1 MTNSVVHGLPR
12 WSLAVP
18 PLALVVLVL
27 SWGRDLGAVLL
38 VLVCAGLGAAVIAA
52 VHHAEVVA
60 HKVGEPFGTL
70 ILALAVTVIEVA
82 LIVTLMAS
90 GGDKAASLA
99 RDTVFAAVMITCNG
113 ILGLSLVVGSLRHR
127 TQQFRVHASG
137 SALAVITALVT
148 LSLVLPTFTTSTPG
162 ATFSGAQLAFAG
174 VVSLVMYGVFVFVQT
189 IRHRDYFLPVEHDAE
204 AQADKAL
211 RTGVAARARDG
222 EALSTDG
229 LVRTGN
235 SDRPDTELSTAGD
248 ASVAAR
254 DGQSEAAADPVT
266 EVVDNANNERDERD
280 EDDENGDA
288 ETHAAAPSGRVA
300 LLSLGML
307 FVCLVAVV
315 GLAKTVSPK
324 LEEAVASA
332 GAPVAVVGVI
342 IALLVLLPETVAAVR
357 AALRNRLQTSLNL
370 ALGSALASIG
380 LTIPAIA
387 LASIWLDGPLVLG
400 LSGTEM
406 VLFAL
411 TVVISQL
418 TLATGRATLLQG
430 ATHLMVFSAFLFLAV
445 SP

>member
-27 SWGRDLGAVLL
+27 SWGRDLGVILL

-162 ATFSGAQLAFAG
+162 ATFSSAQLAFAG

-189 IRHRDYFLPVEHDAE
+189 IRHRDYFLPVENEAVAEPPRTVQKRAEVQEVDAE
-204 AQADKAL
+204 VGADV
-211 RTGVAARARDG
+211 VAEIVEG
-222 EALSTDG
+222 
-229 LVRTGN
+229 
-235 SDRPDTELSTAGD
+235 
-248 ASVAAR
+248 
-254 DGQSEAAADPVT
+254 
-266 EVVDNANNERDERD
+266 
-280 EDDENGDA
+280 EDDDE

-300 LLSLGML
+300 LVSLGML
-307 FVCLVAVV
+307 FLCLIAVV

-324 LEEAVASA
+324 LEDAVESA

>member
-148 LSLVLPTFTTSTPG
+148 LSLVLPTFTTSSPG
-162 ATFSGAQLAFAG
+162 ATFSSAQLAFAG

-189 IRHRDYFLPVEHDAE
+189 IRHRDYFLPVEHHAE
-204 AQADKAL
+204 GEDQTQGAVQAGKAHQ
-211 RTGVAARARDG
+211 TAAA
-222 EALSTDG
+222 A
-229 LVRTGN
+229 
-235 SDRPDTELSTAGD
+235 
-248 ASVAAR
+248 VAAR
-254 DGQSEAAADPVT
+254 DGQSEAAVDPVT
-266 EVVDNANNERDERD
+266 EVVDEENNDES
-280 EDDENGDA
+280 DENDDA

-300 LLSLGML
+300 LVSLGML
-307 FVCLVAVV
+307 FVCLIAVV

-324 LEEAVASA
+324 LEDAVASA

>member
-27 SWGRDLGAVLL
+27 SWGRDLGTVLL

-162 ATFSGAQLAFAG
+162 ATFSSAQLAFAG

-189 IRHRDYFLPVEHDAE
+189 IRHRDYFLPVENEAVVAAPRTQARREVPEADAE
-204 AQADKAL
+204 VGADV
-211 RTGVAARARDG
+211 VAEIVEG
-222 EALSTDG
+222 
-229 LVRTGN
+229 
-235 SDRPDTELSTAGD
+235 
-248 ASVAAR
+248 
-254 DGQSEAAADPVT
+254 
-266 EVVDNANNERDERD
+266 
-280 EDDENGDA
+280 EDDDE

-300 LLSLGML
+300 LVSLGML
-307 FVCLVAVV
+307 FLCLIAVV

-324 LEEAVASA
+324 LEDAVASA

-430 ATHLMVFSAFLFLAV
+430 VTHLMVFSAFLFLAV